1 MPISSG
7 SIKYY
12 RNIMKDWK
20 LEKTQEVFL
29 HAEGSQAS
37 LLLQDV
43 VLTLLLARR
52 KVWII
57 LLLLVIVPTLSS
69 PWCQQHQGENSV
81 FPQHSF
87 LIQSPIRDKQWCN
100 FHWAWEAVFLSAL
113 RQQHHDSR
121 QEDFDPSLRGEG
133 LGMRCVGW
141 VPDMEPDVAASW
153 LKDSWGAQRL
163 GTPMR
168 QQLQEEPQTLQ

>member
-1 MPISSG
+1 
-7 SIKYY
+7 
-12 RNIMKDWK
+12 MKDWK

-69 PWCQQHQGENSV
+69 P
-81 FPQHSF
+81 
-87 LIQSPIRDKQWCN
+87 
-100 FHWAWEAVFLSAL
+100 
-113 RQQHHDSR
+113 
-121 QEDFDPSLRGEG
+121 
-133 LGMRCVGW
+133 
-141 VPDMEPDVAASW
+141 
-153 LKDSWGAQRL
+153 
-163 GTPMR
+163 
-168 QQLQEEPQTLQ
+168 